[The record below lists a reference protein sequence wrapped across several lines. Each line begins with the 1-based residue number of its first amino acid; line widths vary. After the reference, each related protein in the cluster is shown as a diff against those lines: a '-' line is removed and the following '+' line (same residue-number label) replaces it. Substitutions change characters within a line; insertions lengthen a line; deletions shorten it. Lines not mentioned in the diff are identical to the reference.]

1 MSTKTTS
8 TQLDPWS
15 MARDGFIQAWIE
27 AVGGEQSDM
36 VLKQTAEAAADQY
49 IHKQKRKLL
58 SGGTDGI
65 AP

>member
-1 MSTKTTS
+1 
-8 TQLDPWS
+8 